1 MMPQRSVL
9 ITGCSS
15 GIGRCVAEG
24 LKARGYRVFATARK
38 QQDVDALIKQGF
50 ESYQLDLTDSGSIKA
65 AVEKVLNT
73 CDGKIY
79 GLFNNAGYGQP
90 GAVEDI
96 TRDILRE
103 QFETNL
109 FGPHEL
115 TTLIIPAMR
124 KQGQGRIIQHSSVL
138 GFVALKYRG
147 AYNASKFAIEGLTD
161 TLRHEL
167 EGSGIYVSLINTGP
181 VTSRFRENAY
191 TAFKNNIDRQNSAY
205 KKVYEAVERR
215 LASGDDDT
223 AFTLGPEAV
232 LDKVIL
238 ALESKRPRPR
248 YYVTIPTYAFGF
260 LKRLLPDR
268 LMDWLLIKAS
278 GAENK

>member
-1 MMPQRSVL
+1 MEQRSVL
-9 ITGCSS
+9 ISGCSS

-50 ESYQLDLTDSGSIKA
+50 ESCQLDLADSGSIKA
-65 AVEKVLNT
+65 AVEKVLNA
-73 CDGKIY
+73 CGGKIY

-109 FGPHEL
+109 FGSHEL
-115 TTLIIPAMR
+115 TRLVIAGMR

-147 AYNASKFAIEGLTD
+147 AYNASKYALEGLTD
-161 TLRHEL
+161 TLRQEL
-167 EGSGIYVSLINTGP
+167 DGSGIYVSIINTGP
-181 VTSRFRENAY
+181 VTSNFRENAY
-191 TAFKNNIDRQNSAY
+191 TAFKNNIDRQNSAH
-205 KKVYEAVERR
+205 KKAYEAVERR
-215 LASGDDDT
+215 LASSDDDT

-238 ALESKRPRPR
+238 ALESNRPKAR
-248 YYVTIPTYAFGF
+248 YYVTIPTYVFGF
-260 LKRLLPDR
+260 LNRLLPDR
-268 LMDWLLIKAS
+268 LMDWVLIKAS
-278 GAENK
+278 DAENK